1 MIFYK
6 FRSLQN
12 IEFVL
17 DIIFNERLHCA
28 LYSNLNDPFEGLFH
42 TITKPTNNFLSSLI
56 KEIKTCKTI
65 EDLYFE
71 VEKSKI
77 CSLTKSLHDVRLWS
91 HYADGHK
98 GIAIEI
104 DFSENEK
111 NIYKV
116 KYVPSIQ
123 EFELGKT
130 FLGSLAINPLPTHV
144 LSFKTEHWSY
154 EDEYRIIQSENYYS
168 ISGRIKS
175 IYTGHRISNFHLDL
189 LKKLVPS
196 QIPIIT
202 TNINTKDI
210 IVQPNMN
217 SA

>member
-12 IEFVL
+12 FEFVF

-28 LYSNLNDPFEGLFH
+28 LYSDLNDPFEGLFH
-42 TITKPTNNFLSSLI
+42 TITKPSNNFLFSLI
-56 KEIKTCKTI
+56 KEIKTCNTI
-65 EDLYFE
+65 EDLHFG
-71 VEKSKI
+71 VENSKI
-77 CSLTKSLHDVRLWS
+77 CSLTKSLNDVRLWS

-111 NIYKV
+111 DIYQV
-116 KYVPSIQ
+116 KYVSSLQ

-130 FLGSLAINPLPTHV
+130 FLTSLAINPLPTYV
-144 LSFKTEHWSY
+144 LSFKTDHWSY
-154 EDEYRIIQSENYYS
+154 EDEYRIIQSENYYP
-168 ISGRIKS
+168 ISGKIKS
-175 IYTGHRISNFHLDL
+175 IFTGHRISNFHLDL
-189 LKKLVPS
+189 LRKLVPP

-202 TNINTKDI
+202 TKINTKNI
-210 IVQPNMN
+210 TVQPNMN
-217 SA
+217 PA